1 MWWKIPL
8 IIMSTFGT
16 IWFGR
21 LAYIA
26 ANTDDYTCYPLAVIG
41 IICALVA
48 IGFGIWA
55 IFS

>member
-1 MWWKIPL
+1 MWWKIL
-8 IIMSTFGT
+8 ITALSIVGT

-26 ANTDDYTCYPLAVIG
+26 ANNDDYSCYPFAVIA
-41 IICALVA
+41 IICALIA
-48 IGFGIWA
+48 IGFGLWA